1 MQILCFICCKVQ
13 FWETIK
19 SNFWLDLQIE
29 CRSRYRTIIR
39 QNLGFRVNR
48 TNPSFGRYTIKTYN
62 VNTPPLL
69 KQFKYPHFIAVGI
82 FPFFRLIESYT
93 LLQDYF
99 DMFVSITAIIFY
111 TKKVIHNKITSYP
124 HYKTLVNTLQYIL
137 IHIIHNRTN
146 KSYQHFYRLIHK
158 IVKFIHDLQ
167 IVINK
172 LSTTQITHKIKHN
185 INHCSI
191 FIHITITYYRYNL
204 TTFYSDL
211 CRYTVQPL
219 AVVHIFT

>member
-1 MQILCFICCKVQ
+1 MS
-13 FWETIK
+13 K
-19 SNFWLDLQIE
+19 SLPNYN
-29 CRSRYRTIIR
+29 STKS
-39 QNLGFRVNR
+39 GVRVNR

-69 KQFKYPHFIAVGI
+69 KQLKYPHFIAVGI
-82 FPFFRLIESYT
+82 FPFFRLMKYCDWIISYQNSSIMD
-93 LLQDYF
+93 LQYIRLVLACSF
-99 DMFVSITAIIFY
+99 MGMCVFLR
-111 TKKVIHNKITSYP
+111 KKVIHNKITSYP

>member
-69 KQFKYPHFIAVGI
+69 KQLKYPHFIAVGI

-124 HYKTLVNTLQYIL
+124 HYKTLVNMLQYTL
-137 IHIIHNRTN
+137 IHIIHNRQT
-146 KSYQHFYRLIHK
+146 K
-158 IVKFIHDLQ
+158 
-167 IVINK
+167 VINIFTD
-172 LSTTQITHKIKHN
+172 LSTK
-185 INHCSI
+185 
-191 FIHITITYYRYNL
+191 
-204 TTFYSDL
+204 
-211 CRYTVQPL
+211 
-219 AVVHIFT
+219 